1 MAHVPGDDLSSLDA
15 AFELSDQVVDP
26 KFRGLYEVLVAR
38 MRQEARHLPMNTV
51 QQLLIERIAS
61 NYIYMRLRERGD
73 LGGFPSSAA
82 QKDFNYFW
90 LSMTQ
95 EFNRMLGKTDGGGGT
110 DRKSLL
116 KEMQEIIVK
125 TVNTLNDPKV
135 RAEMLGKF
143 AGAFEAAGI

>member
-1 MAHVPGDDLSSLDA
+1 MEHLPGDDLSSLDV
-15 AFELSDQVVDP
+15 AFELSEKVEDP
-26 KFRGLYEVLVAR
+26 KFRALYEVLVAR

-82 QKDFNYFW
+82 HKDFNYFW

-95 EFNRMLGKTDGGGGT
+95 EFNRLLGKSDGSAA
-110 DRKSLL
+110 DRRALL
-116 KEMQEIIVK
+116 KEMQDIIVK